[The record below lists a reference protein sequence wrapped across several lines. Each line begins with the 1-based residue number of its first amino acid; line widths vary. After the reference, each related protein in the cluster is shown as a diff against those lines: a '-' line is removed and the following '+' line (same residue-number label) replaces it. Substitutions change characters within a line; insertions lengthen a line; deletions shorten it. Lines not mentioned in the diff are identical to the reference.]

1 MNVTKLNHYLIVLLC
16 FVFGASTY
24 AQDDDKDNYDN
35 DEDINLD
42 SSSSIVRLKRNYN
55 IGDGINFISEN
66 GSSMNITQSV
76 QSLYLMNTS
85 DDFETMNSQFRIRRA
100 RMKVSGNLFDKK
112 LYYRIR
118 LNFASDYQ
126 STTSGNRS
134 FNNLLQ
140 DAYIEYRPAKGHR
153 INFGLRADYLDS
165 RETRIEGEVLG
176 FIERSELSSA
186 FDAIFDYGIRYQGQF
201 RIGGQLFKPYVSI
214 TTGEGQSGLTKNY
227 GGFKYGARLD
237 YLPFG
242 SFSKLG
248 EFYMEDLAREKKPKL
263 VLGAVYSYN
272 DGQTSA
278 KGTNGGRYLYG
289 DANQNIVLPDYQKFG
304 VDYMFKYRGFYSLGS
319 YFMTQASVPNNIA
332 GEFSLSGKF
341 TPYTGTP
348 EEAKNKVL
356 SRLNLGSGFNV
367 QAGYLLPSNWSFGV
381 RYTQLYQDEVSNSF
395 DTYDKNYSLVAT
407 KYLAGHDLKIQTE
420 IGKSNIK
427 GGAND
432 YLYGQVM
439 VTIQL

>member
-1 MNVTKLNHYLIVLLC
+1 MKGTKLRPYLIFMFC
-16 FVFGASTY
+16 FVFGTSAY
-24 AQDDDKDNYDN
+24 AQDDDKEMYDN
-35 DEDINLD
+35 DEEINLD
-42 SSSSIVRLKRNYN
+42 ATSNIVRLKRNYN
-55 IGDGINFISEN
+55 IGDGVNFISEN
-66 GSSMNITQSV
+66 GSTMNITQSV
-76 QSLYLMNTS
+76 QSLYLMNTA

-118 LNFASDYQ
+118 LNFANDFQ
-126 STTSGNRS
+126 SVTSGDRS

-201 RIGGQLFKPYVSI
+201 RVFGQLFKPYVSI
-214 TTGEGQSGLTKNY
+214 TTGEGQAGLTKNY
-227 GGFKYGARLD
+227 GGFKYGGRLD

-242 SFSKLG
+242 TFSKLG

-263 VLGAVYSYN
+263 VIGAVYSYN
-272 DGQTSA
+272 DGQSSA
-278 KGTNGGRYLYG
+278 KGNNGGRYLYG
-289 DANQNIVLPDYQKFG
+289 DANQNVVLPDYQKFG

-319 YFMTQASVPNNIA
+319 YFMTQASVPTNIA

-341 TPYTGTP
+341 TPFKTP

-395 DTYDKNYSLVAT
+395 DTYDKNYALVAT

-427 GGAND
+427 GGSND